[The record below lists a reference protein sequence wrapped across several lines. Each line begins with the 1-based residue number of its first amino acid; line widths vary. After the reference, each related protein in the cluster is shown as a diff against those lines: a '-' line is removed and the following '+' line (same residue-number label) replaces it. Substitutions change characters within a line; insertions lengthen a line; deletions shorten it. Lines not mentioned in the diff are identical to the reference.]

1 VRTSE
6 IVSNIPLLLA
16 GASVSNNQG
25 SSPYLQQFSSAL
37 KAPLTKVRKSGSEL
51 SIFKYALYW
60 MLRFNP
66 WDKIPEAR
74 EALTRISVLQ
84 SSITSTAALEDLLGK
99 TPKQIEALFGW
110 EQTKGL
116 FFGTMKWLNS
126 CSLTALKLNTFGMLG
141 KLPTPVYNIFVNIYS
156 MTFMLLS
163 SKSVRENLKDL
174 KDEPLE
180 SGKLYRLV
188 DSVNSLALGILYVF
202 FYSTCPREVLA
213 LETADVGLSFT
224 KRNISLVMRSADKL
238 CSYYLPGKM
247 RAYT

>member
-1 VRTSE
+1 MKTSE
-6 IVSNIPLLLA
+6 IISNIPLLLVED
-16 GASVSNNQG
+16 SLSDHG
-25 SSPYLQQFSSAL
+25 SSSSLQQFSSAL
-37 KAPLTKVRKSGSEL
+37 KIPLTKVRKSGSEL

-60 MLRFNP
+60 MLRVNP

-74 EALTRISVLQ
+74 EALSRVTLLQ
-84 SSITSTAALEDLLGK
+84 SSISSTAALEDLLGK
-99 TPKQIEALFGW
+99 TPKQVEALFGW

-116 FFGTMKWLNS
+116 FFSTMKWLNS
-126 CSLTALKLNTFGMLG
+126 CSLTALKLNSFGVVG
-141 KLPTPVYNIFVNIYS
+141 KLPAPIYNIFLNIYS

-163 SKSVRENLKDL
+163 SKSVKESLKDL

-202 FYSTCPREVLA
+202 FSSICPREVLT

-224 KRNISLVMRSADKL
+224 KRNISLVIRSTDQL
-238 CSYYLPGKM
+238 CNYYLPGKM
-247 RAYT
+247 RAYS